1 MQKSTETRYAA
12 YRSLFRVKTVLYQ
25 IGDIRLWMPIDRDL
39 ILLWVQTFT
48 LFLVFYYV
56 IPVLAWVSPFG
67 PAITLS
73 VGPAGLAYLLHKL
86 DPAGKSTSMYL
97 RDILRYLVG
106 KKYVRRFERISPPRP
121 KRTVHWVIRGRRVH
135 RVDVDNGMCIKFF
148 LAESLQGTLE
158 PRSVLRV
165 YPPSKIRWHAPTHRF
180 SLTPLP
186 PHRERKAEDIRST
199 RRGRA
204 WSWTV
209 TAPADITVQATSAK
223 ARLHQRRG
231 VG

>member
-39 ILLWVQTFT
+39 ILLWVQTFAF
-48 LFLVFYYV
+48 FLLFYYV

-67 PAITLS
+67 PALSLS

-97 RDILRYLVG
+97 RDILRYLIS
-106 KKYVRRFERISPPRP
+106 KKYVRRFERISPPRS
-121 KRTVHWVIRGRRVH
+121 KRTVNWSIRGRRVH
-135 RVDVDNGMCIKFF
+135 RIDVENEFCIKFF
-148 LAESLQGTLE
+148 MAEPLQGTLQ
-158 PRSVLRV
+158 PGSVLRV
-165 YPPSKIRWHAPTHRF
+165 YPPSKIRWHARVHRF

-186 PHRERKAEDIRST
+186 SRRHASVEDIRAT
-199 RRGRA
+199 RRGRT
-204 WSWTV
+204 WFWTV
-209 TAPADITVQATSAK
+209 TTPADITVQAASAK

-231 VG
+231 VQ